1 MMPAY
6 DYRCP
11 ECGQVQEVCKPMSN
25 SYVPFC
31 LDCGELMVRVYAPS
45 QVRCRVSDYSRAL
58 GIDLANRGA
67 VDRMKRE
74 HHDRTGGRL
83 VEVGNES
90 LAHIRRPGPDWDAVA
105 NAARMAA

>member
-11 ECGQVQEVCKPMSN
+11 ECGQVQEIVKPMSD
-25 SYVPFC
+25 SYSPFC
-31 LDCGELMVRVYAPS
+31 VQCGEVMSQVYAPV
-45 QVRCRVSDYSRAL
+45 QVRCTVSNYSRAL
-58 GIDLANRGA
+58 GVDLSNRAA

-90 LAHIRRPGPDWDAVA
+90 LAHIRRPATDWDAVA